1 MMLSLLISPI
11 ALKVIAAVAA
21 VSGTIAFFR
30 SELPQKIGEF
40 VQGIPE
46 KVSTAVTTM
55 LESIKQFFAD
65 MIETVKAFLKAP
77 FDLVKNTADKA
88 KETVKEGLEGAKQF
102 VGDAAETV
110 SDVASSGLNFVKDA
124 IGFGGDDEPQS
135 NVTPVTTEN
144 INQTNVT
151 AIRDGV
157 AVDGSSTPVNQNV
170 TGISPDLSSP
180 ENANVSIIPTEL
192 AQGTQSPSQRVAVRE
207 SIVIP
212 AGESAPIEQVS
223 GAPTQELGNI
233 SSPMA
238 GVRSSAANVM
248 KENAIERSAATNI
261 SPILNNLSNVTNN
274 NVSNSSSTVIPTK
287 AYNTENSFN
296 KINSA
301 LSGAV

>member
-1 MMLSLLISPI
+1 MGDS
-11 ALKVIAAVAA
+11 
-21 VSGTIAFFR
+21 VSN
-30 SELPQKIGEF
+30 
-40 VQGIPE
+40 
-46 KVSTAVTTM
+46 
-55 LESIKQFFAD
+55 
-65 MIETVKAFLKAP
+65 FL
-77 FDLVKNTADKA
+77 
-88 KETVKEGLEGAKQF
+88 
-102 VGDAAETV
+102 
-110 SDVASSGLNFVKDA
+110 
-124 IGFGGDDEPQS
+124 GFGGDEEPQS
-135 NVTPVTTEN
+135 NVTPATTEN
-144 INQTNVT
+144 TNQENVT

-180 ENANVSIIPTEL
+180 ENANVSVIPTEL
-192 AQGTQSPSQRVAVRE
+192 AQGTQSPSQSVAVTE
-207 SIVIP
+207 GVVIP
-212 AGESAPIEQVS
+212 AGESTPLEQVS

-238 GVRSSAANVM
+238 GIRSSAANVM
-248 KENAIERSAATNI
+248 KESAIEKSAATNI